1 MYGLYGEGNE
11 WAGTCQIYHGFMPG
25 GADGNKGWACYN
37 SVKKAVKPKQVA
49 GKNQKAFYYSKGL
62 IPGNPP
68 GAVKQWRD
76 ISLEE
81 CN

>member
-1 MYGLYGEGNE
+1 
-11 WAGTCQIYHGFMPG
+11 MPG

-68 GAVKQWRD
+68 GAVK
-76 ISLEE
+76 
-81 CN
+81 